1 VRNGREM
8 ADRRGQSSDPQKKVA
23 LMPGNVRAG
32 QVISLVEVTGG
43 LGSKITASRLADELG
58 ADIAVLIPIL
68 DTAELLGL
76 VKAEKG
82 EISLTEFGQKFQ
94 KASRQKVKLLTEQLS
109 KIEPF
114 KTAMDLASRRGSVST
129 EEVATVLSGRGIEWY
144 HEYELNLDLLR
155 TILIHW
161 AIYAGLLTYNK
172 DGEFEPVK
180 K

>member
-1 VRNGREM
+1 M
-8 ADRRGQSSDPQKKVA
+8 ADKKGQSSDPPKKVP

-43 LGSKITASRLADELG
+43 LGSSITASRLADELG

-68 DTAELLGL
+68 DAAELLGL

-82 EISLTEFGQKFQ
+82 EVALTEFGQKFQ
-94 KASRQKVKLLTEQLS
+94 RTTRQKVRLLTDQLRQ
-109 KIEPF
+109 IEPF
-114 KTAMDLASRRGSVST
+114 KTAVDLAMRRGSTSA
-129 EEVATVLSGRGIEWY
+129 EDVAASLSERGLEWY
-144 HEYELNLDLLR
+144 HEQELNIDLLR

-172 DGEFEPVK
+172 DGRFEPVK
-180 K
+180 PVR

>member
-1 VRNGREM
+1 M
-8 ADRRGQSSDPQKKVA
+8 ADRKGPSADPVKKVPVI
-23 LMPGNVRAG
+23 PGNVRAG

-43 LGSKITASRLADELG
+43 LGSTITAARLADELG

-82 EISLTEFGQKFQ
+82 EVSLTEFGQKFQ
-94 KASRQKVKLLTEQLS
+94 KTTKQKVRLLTDQLA

-114 KTAMDLASRRGSVST
+114 RTAIDLANRRGSVST
-129 EEVATVLSGRGIEWY
+129 DEVAEALSAKGIEWY
-144 HEYELNLDLLR
+144 HETDLNIELLR

-172 DGEFEPVK
+172 DGRFEPIK

>member
-1 VRNGREM
+1 M
-8 ADRRGQSSDPQKKVA
+8 ADRKNQSADPAKKVA

-43 LGSKITASRLADELG
+43 LGSIITASRLADELG

-76 VKAEKG
+76 VKVEKG
-82 EISLTEFGQKFQ
+82 QISLTEFGHKFQ
-94 KASRQKVKLLTEQLS
+94 KTTKQKVRLLTDQLS

-114 KTAMDLASRRGSVST
+114 KTAIDLASRRGSVST
-129 EEVATVLSGRGIEWY
+129 EEVASVLSDRGIEWY
-144 HEYELNLDLLR
+144 HEPELNTDLLR

-172 DGEFEPVK
+172 DGKFEPVK

>member
-1 VRNGREM
+1 MG
-8 ADRRGQSSDPQKKVA
+8 DRRASPDPPKKA
-23 LMPGNVRAG
+23 PLLPGNVRAG

-43 LGSKITASRLADELG
+43 LGSKITAARLADELG

-76 VKAEKG
+76 VRSEKG
-82 EISLTEFGQKFQ
+82 EISLTEFGQRFQ
-94 KASRQKVKLLTEQLS
+94 KTTRQKVRLLTDQLS

-114 KTAMDLASRRGSVST
+114 KTTLDLAQKQGSVST
-129 EEVATVLSGRGIEWY
+129 QEVAEALSQKGIDWY
-144 HEYELNLDLLR
+144 HERDLNVEILQ

-172 DGEFEPVK
+172 EGRFEPVNR
-180 K
+180 

>member
-1 VRNGREM
+1 M
-8 ADRRGQSSDPQKKVA
+8 ADRKGQPADPPKKTHF
-23 LMPGNVRAG
+23 MPGNVRAG

-43 LGSKITASRLADELG
+43 LGSKITAARLADELG

-82 EISLTEFGQKFQ
+82 EVTLTEFGQKFQ
-94 KASRQKVKLLTEQLS
+94 KTSKQKVKLLTEALRQ
-109 KIEPF
+109 IEPF
-114 KTAMDLASRRGSVST
+114 KTAVELASKRRSISA
-129 EEVATVLSGRGIEWY
+129 EEVAQSLSDRGLEWY
-144 HEYELNLDLLR
+144 HEPELNVDLLR

-172 DGEFEPVK
+172 EGRFEPVR
-180 K
+180 

>member
-1 VRNGREM
+1 M
-8 ADRRGQSSDPQKKVA
+8 ADKKGQSVDPPKRIP

-43 LGSKITASRLADELG
+43 LGSSINAARLADELG

-82 EISLTEFGQKFQ
+82 EVTLTEFGQKFQ
-94 KASRQKVKLLTEQLS
+94 KTTRQKVRLLTDQLS

-114 KTAMDLASRRGSVST
+114 KTALDLVSKKGSVST
-129 EEVATVLSGRGIEWY
+129 EEVALALQSKGIQWY
-144 HEYELNLDLLR
+144 HEPELNVDLLR

-161 AIYAGLLTYNK
+161 AIYAGLLSYSK
-172 DGEFEPVK
+172 DGKFEPIK

>member
-1 VRNGREM
+1 MTYRK
-8 ADRRGQSSDPQKKVA
+8 GQSPDAPKKVA
-23 LMPGNVRAG
+23 VMPGNVRAG

-43 LGSKITASRLADELG
+43 LGSKITAAKLADELG

-76 VKAEKG
+76 VKVERG

-94 KASRQKVKLLTEQLS
+94 KTTRDKVRLLTDHLS

-114 KTAMDLASRRGSVST
+114 KTAIDLASKRGSVSID
-129 EEVATVLSGRGIEWY
+129 ELAEVFAERGIEWY
-144 HEYELNLDLLR
+144 HEAELNTELLA

-172 DGEFEPVK
+172 EGKFEAVK